1 VCERLAKI
9 PCPTVVPYLSYGS
22 DMPPKHIYDLWIE
35 LRPSSLPQL
44 GKRHIDWKRRTIDT
58 IRGHSVERIGHRDDA
73 SAQRNALALETV
85 WVS

>member
-1 VCERLAKI
+1 V
-9 PCPTVVPYLSYGS
+9 
-22 DMPPKHIYDLWIE
+22 WIE